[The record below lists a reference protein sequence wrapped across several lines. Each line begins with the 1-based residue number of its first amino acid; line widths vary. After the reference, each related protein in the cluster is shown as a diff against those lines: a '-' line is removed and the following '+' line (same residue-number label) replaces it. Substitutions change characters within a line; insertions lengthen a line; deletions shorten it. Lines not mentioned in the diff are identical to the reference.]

1 MFSHIFKNSLKV
13 LFKNKTLIFWTF
25 MFPIILGTFFNMA
38 FSNINNEESFKVVKI
53 GIVNDDNY
61 KNSEAYPYV
70 FQYLGT
76 PGDNQMFDITYGS
89 LDEVKTLLED
99 QKISGYLY
107 IDSKAHIVVK
117 KNGIEQTIFK
127 NVVDEIN
134 MVNND
139 LKTTE
144 FTSMEAMV
152 SHITNL
158 LNSEVKVNNT
168 SNKNLD
174 YVMIEFYTLIAMS
187 CLYGGTISMYSL
199 NQVLPDMSNKGKRVG
214 VSPIP
219 KGKLIVSNLLA
230 SFIVQLLGVFL
241 LFLYTIFVLNV
252 DYGPNMPLV
261 VLTAAVGSFAG
272 LSIGIFVSSVFKKSE
287 NAKIGIIVGSTMFF
301 SFLAGMMGITMKY
314 VVDTNMPILNIINP
328 VNMITD
334 ALYALYSYNTFERFT
349 FNIISL
355 LIFSFVLLGI
365 SYTFFRR
372 NKYDSI

>member
-261 VLTAAVGSFAG
+261 VITAVAGSFAG

-314 VVDTNMPILNIINP
+314 VIDTNMPILNIINP
-328 VNMITD
+328 VNMIAD

>member
-1 MFSHIFKNSLKV
+1 MFTHIFKNSLKV
-13 LFKNKTLIFWTF
+13 LFKNKLLIFWTF
-25 MFPIILGTFFNMA
+25 MFPIILGTLFNMA
-38 FSNINNEESFKVVKI
+38 FSNINNEESFNVVKI
-53 GIVNDDNY
+53 GIVNDESY

-70 FQYLGT
+70 FQYLGA
-76 PGDNQMFDITYGS
+76 PGDNQMFDITYGT
-89 LDEVKTLLED
+89 LDEVKEKLND
-99 QKISGYLY
+99 QEIAGYLY
-107 IDSKAHIVVK
+107 IDSGAHIVVK

-144 FTSMEAMV
+144 FASMEAMI
-152 SHITNL
+152 SHVTNL
-158 LNSEVKVNNT
+158 LNSEIKVNNT

-187 CLYGGTISMYSL
+187 CLYGATISMYSL
-199 NQVLPDMSNKGKRVG
+199 NQVLPNMSNKGKRVG

-219 KGKLIVSNLLA
+219 KAKLIVSNLLA

-252 DYGPNMPLV
+252 DYGSNTPLV
-261 VLTAAVGSFAG
+261 VLTAVIGSFAG

-287 NAKIGIIVGSTMFF
+287 NTKIGIIVGSTMFF

-314 VVDTNMPILNIINP
+314 VIDTSMPILNIINP

-334 ALYALYSYNTFERFT
+334 ALYALYSYNTLNRFI
-349 FNIISL
+349 FDISSL

-365 SYTFFRR
+365 SYMFFRR

>member
-261 VLTAAVGSFAG
+261 VITAAVGSFAG

-314 VVDTNMPILNIINP
+314 VIDTNMPILNIINP

>member
-1 MFSHIFKNSLKV
+1 MFTHIFKNSLKV
-13 LFKNKTLIFWTF
+13 LFKNKILIFWTF
-25 MFPIILGTFFNMA
+25 MFPIILGTLFNMA
-38 FSNINNEESFKVVKI
+38 FSNINSEESFKVVKI
-53 GIVNDDNY
+53 GIVDDINY
-61 KNSEAYPYV
+61 KYDDAFPYA
-70 FQYLGT
+70 FNALGAE
-76 PGDNQMFDITYGS
+76 GENQMFDITYGTI
-89 LDEVKTLLED
+89 DELKVLLED

-107 IDSKAHIVVK
+107 LDQGPHIVVK

-127 NVVDEIN
+127 NVVDEVN
-134 MVNND
+134 MVRKD
-139 LKTTE
+139 M
-144 FTSMEAMV
+144 FGIDYASMEGV
-152 SHITNL
+152 IEHINGL
-158 LNSEVKVNNT
+158 MSSEVKVNNT

-187 CLYGGTISMYSL
+187 CLYGATISMYSL
-199 NQVLPDMSNKGKRVG
+199 NQVLPNMSNKGKRVG

-261 VLTAAVGSFAG
+261 VLTAVAGSFAG

-314 VVDTNMPILNIINP
+314 VIDTNMPILNIINP

-334 ALYALYSYNTFERFT
+334 ALYALYSYNTLNRFI
-349 FNIISL
+349 FDIGSL

-365 SYTFFRR
+365 SYMFFRR